1 MARTQ
6 LDFLHEEGR
15 LIARVLSPHKVLVL
29 SKSWAEPTSTSNF
42 HVIEGGS
49 RKLTVEVTHKN
60 SLDFCL
66 VAVRDMVKQFGASD
80 SDLCRLTC

>member
-6 LDFLHEEGR
+6 VDFLHQEER
-15 LIARVLSPHKVLVL
+15 LIARVLSPHRGLVL
-29 SKSWAEPTSTSNF
+29 SNSWAEPTSTSNF

-49 RKLTVEVTHKN
+49 RKLMIEVTHKN

-66 VAVRDMVKQFGASD
+66 VAVRDMVKQFGAGD
-80 SDLCRLTC
+80 FDLCRLTC